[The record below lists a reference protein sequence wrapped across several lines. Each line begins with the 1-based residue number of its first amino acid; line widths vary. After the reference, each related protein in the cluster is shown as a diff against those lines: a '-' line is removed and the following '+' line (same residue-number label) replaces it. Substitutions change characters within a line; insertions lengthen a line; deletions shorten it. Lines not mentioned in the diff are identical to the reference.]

1 MIRVAFSGKGGV
13 GKTTLAG
20 LFIQALAKDGQKVL
34 AVDCDPVANLGR
46 FLKIENADSI
56 VPIAE
61 MKNLIQERMEV
72 GPDKTLYKLNPQ
84 VDDIPERFSLRKDNI
99 RLMVMGTVRQAGA
112 GCMCPEAGFLKALLS
127 RLLLRED
134 EAVVMDMEAGVEHL
148 GRATAASVDELFI
161 VLEPTPDSISAA
173 RKIAHLVEDL
183 KIKKISPVLNKVRDS
198 AEVALV
204 AKEILPLDLIASIP
218 FEEKFLR
225 LGMAQDDID
234 LEKTRVYSAVLAMK
248 DKMFAG
254 AKR

>member
-1 MIRVAFSGKGGV
+1 MIKVAFSGKGGV

-20 LFIQALAKDGQKVL
+20 LFIQTLAKEGQRVL

-46 FLKIENADSI
+46 FLKVENADSI

-61 MKNLIQERMEV
+61 MKDLIQERMEV
-72 GPDKTLYKLNPQ
+72 GPDRTLYKLNPQ
-84 VDDIPERFSLRKDNI
+84 VDDIPERFSLRKENI
-99 RLMVMGTVRQAGA
+99 RLMVMGTVRQGGA
-112 GCMCPEAGFLKALLS
+112 GCMCAEAGFLKALLS

-173 RKIAHLVEDL
+173 KKIARLAEDL
-183 KIKKISPVLNKVRDS
+183 KIKKISPVLNKVRDNT
-198 AEVALV
+198 EVALV
-204 AKEILPLDLIASIP
+204 AKEILPLDLIACIP
-218 FEEKFLR
+218 FEEEFLR

-234 LEKTRVYSAVLAMK
+234 LEKTRVYSAVLAMR
-248 DKMFAG
+248 DKMLV
-254 AKR
+254 KW

>member
-1 MIRVAFSGKGGV
+1 MIKVAFSGKGGV
-13 GKTTLAG
+13 GKTTLSG
-20 LFIQALAKDGQKVL
+20 LFIQALAKEGQKVL

-46 FLKIENADSI
+46 FLKIEDADSI

-72 GPDKTLYKLNPQ
+72 SADKTFYKLNPQ
-84 VDDIPERFSLRKDNI
+84 VDDIPQRFSRKKDNI
-99 RLMVMGTVRQAGA
+99 RLMVMGTVREAGR

-127 RLLLRED
+127 RLLLQED

-148 GRATAASVDELFI
+148 GRATAESVDELFI
-161 VLEPTPDSISAA
+161 VLEPTLDSIIAA
-173 RKIAHLVEDL
+173 KKIARLAEDL
-183 KIKKISPVLNKVRDS
+183 KIKKVSLVLNKVRAC
-198 AEVALV
+198 AEVDFV
-204 AKEILPLDLIASIP
+204 TKEILPLNLIASIP

-225 LGMAQDDID
+225 LGMAQDID
-234 LEKTRVYSAVLAMK
+234 LEKTRVYSAVLAIK